1 MGMGHK
7 KGKGMVTKSARAA
20 LKRTRR
26 DQSEGRRCAL
36 SKSCSA
42 ITGKCINSKQ

>member
-7 KGKGMVTKSARAA
+7 KGKGMATKRARAA
-20 LKRTRR
+20 LKRAGR
-26 DQSEGRRCAL
+26 DQSEGGRRAL

-42 ITGKCINSKQ
+42 ITD